1 MAATV
6 VPVKSTLAL
15 TEYAGL
21 TVLPGPGG
29 GGDGGGEGFGVAPFS
44 HVAVLPSYTRNSWC
58 VLDAAAAPTNEAN
71 TAPRIMC
78 SGETCINSYGRHISR
93 AATLCTMENIVAK
106 SGGGDDASLE
116 DAFADAA
123 HKLMTPCFEA
133 AALVAAE
140 YAKACGRDVIMARD
154 FECGLRFAA
163 RHVLGKQTETFFP
176 EDAEEDESDA
186 ESIMSV
192 EDEDGSWTRYDGD
205 DERLRLVNEAVDTW
219 SEWVPETPLEAA
231 LKRSIDA
238 SLLD

>member
-1 MAATV
+1 M
-6 VPVKSTLAL
+6 
-15 TEYAGL
+15 
-21 TVLPGPGG
+21 
-29 GGDGGGEGFGVAPFS
+29 
-44 HVAVLPSYTRNSWC
+44 
-58 VLDAAAAPTNEAN
+58 
-71 TAPRIMC
+71 
-78 SGETCINSYGRHISR
+78 
-93 AATLCTMENIVAK
+93 AK

-133 AALVAAE
+133 AALVAVE

-163 RHVLGKQTETFFP
+163 RHVLGNQTETFFP
-176 EDAEEDESDA
+176 EDEEEEDGSDA

-192 EDEDGSWTRYDGD
+192 EDEDGAWTRYEGG

-219 SEWVPETPLEAA
+219 NEWVPETLLEAA